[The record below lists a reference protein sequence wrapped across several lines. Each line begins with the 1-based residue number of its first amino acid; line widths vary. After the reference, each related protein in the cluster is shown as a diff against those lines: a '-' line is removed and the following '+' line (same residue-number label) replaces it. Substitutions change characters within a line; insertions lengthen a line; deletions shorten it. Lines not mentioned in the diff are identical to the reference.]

1 MGQLYFNELYVIFV
15 YGFEQF
21 SLEYFDDRLFRPV
34 SFGYRI
40 ELWFKMAIFDI
51 LSQIGKNSR

>member
-40 ELWFKMAIFDI
+40 EL
-51 LSQIGKNSR
+51 